1 MYDFSRDEEDV
12 GIGIDDDEGVNVL
25 FDDEDLF
32 GEKGG
37 KKSNRSKMLLDELEL
52 GGCGVQDTDHSIN
65 QPTI

>member
-1 MYDFSRDEEDV
+1 M
-12 GIGIDDDEGVNVL
+12 L

-37 KKSNRSKMLLDELEL
+37 KKTKSNRSKMLLDELEL